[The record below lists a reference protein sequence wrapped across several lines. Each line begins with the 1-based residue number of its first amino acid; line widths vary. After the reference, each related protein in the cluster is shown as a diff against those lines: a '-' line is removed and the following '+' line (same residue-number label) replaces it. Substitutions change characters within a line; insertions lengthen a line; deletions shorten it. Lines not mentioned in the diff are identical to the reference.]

1 MGRNSKWASMTG
13 YAQADLSVNG
23 RHFKFQIKSVNHRF
37 FEFRIRAP
45 REWLMMENE
54 FKGWCKEVLQRGSVD
69 FSIEESRGAGTPRAA
84 HELDFT
90 KARAFVSR
98 LAEAL
103 AATQGDWGA
112 AQVPQAERA
121 LILARNIDV
130 WAQEP
135 LQKDAEKLPA
145 SEELRIFV
153 TSLSTQLLEQRL
165 SEGEETRMSVVEHAQ
180 SLRREWSL
188 VSAELP
194 ALKEAWRKGLEE
206 RIQKLSASMG
216 GTTLD
221 PARVYQEFVMLADK
235 RDVSEEIQ
243 RIDSHL
249 KILETLT
256 LEPREDAIGKRLD
269 FVAQELGREWTT
281 LGNKIQDAALNQH
294 VGEAKLTIEKIR
306 EQSLNLV

>member
-1 MGRNSKWASMTG
+1 MSRNSPWASMTG

-54 FKGWCKEVLQRGSVD
+54 FKAWCKEVLQRGSVD
-69 FSIEESRGAGTPRAA
+69 FSIEESRGTSNSRGTT
-84 HELDFT
+84 ETDF
-90 KARAFVSR
+90 ARARIFVSR

-130 WAQEP
+130 WAQDVPTKET
-135 LQKDAEKLPA
+135 ENLPPA
-145 SEELRIFV
+145 EELRSFV
-153 TSLSTQLLEQRL
+153 EGLCQKLLVQRL
-165 SEGEETRMSVVEHAQ
+165 GEGEETRRSVVEHAQ

-216 GTTLD
+216 GSTLD

-249 KILETLT
+249 KVLETLT